1 MATYKTFADAL
12 SAPRPAK
19 PAPKAANDNQPK
31 RKESRYRGTLPAL
44 RWLYDNYPDVAPAMA
59 EAVQALT
66 VSNWNPE
73 ASDDYLEIRPTIGE
87 LVRAATDQDSGAWLA
102 PKVECDKEG
111 NPYIQLG
118 ALRFEYGA
126 LVEYGRTRKG
136 RKLEPRE
143 MSRPRDTQP
152 AATRD
157 PSKYLA
163 GTPARSSPLHAE
175 PYRRPISTAP
185 AITPMYDP
193 QRDVEANRALL
204 RKFGVDGSVPFDKL
218 PIFRDGVQATR
229 CPPAIA
235 KGAEFLGGVVGL
247 SGTSSSGAVNMGD
260 LPPRQKGE
268 VLQIIEYIAAGATL
282 KEIGER
288 MGYRGGYTFRAAA
301 EAIVDAARV
310 LIAANDNNWRR
321 ARDKKIAA

>member
-12 SAPRPAK
+12 SAPQPAK
-19 PAPKAANDNQPK
+19 PAPTAANDNHRQPK

-44 RWLYDNYPDVAPAMA
+44 RWLYDNHPDVAPAMA
-59 EAVQALT
+59 DAVQALS
-66 VSNWNPE
+66 VSNWDPE
-73 ASDDYLEIRPTIGE
+73 AGDDYLEIRPTVGE
-87 LVRAATDQDSGAWLA
+87 LVRAATDADCGEWCA
-102 PKVECDKEG
+102 PKVGHDKDG
-111 NPYIQLG
+111 NSYIRLG
-118 ALRFEYGA
+118 ALRFERGQ
-126 LVEYGRTRKG
+126 LVEYGKTRKG

-163 GTPARSSPLHAE
+163 GTPARSPLHAE
-175 PYRRPISTAP
+175 PYQRPFSVEP
-185 AITPMYDP
+185 ALPPMYDP

-204 RKFGVDGSVPFDKL
+204 RSFGVDGSVPFDRL
-218 PIFRDGVQATR
+218 PVFGNGARATR

-268 VLQIIEYIAAGATL
+268 VLRIVDAVASGATL

-288 MGYRGGYTFRAAA
+288 MGYNGGYKFRAAG
-301 EAIVDAARV
+301 EAIVDAAKV
-310 LIAANDNNWRR
+310 LIAVNDNNR
-321 ARDKKIAA
+321 KKFAA